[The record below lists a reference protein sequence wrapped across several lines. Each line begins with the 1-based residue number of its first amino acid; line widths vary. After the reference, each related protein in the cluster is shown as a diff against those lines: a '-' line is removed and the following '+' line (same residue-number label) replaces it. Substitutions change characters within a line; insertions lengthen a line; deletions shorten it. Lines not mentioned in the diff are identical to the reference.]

1 MGECCQRRFGTRRA
15 KRIRESLS
23 VLDVVAL
30 ERGKTLNGTPQM
42 ELYSAIIV
50 EIAVAGFQSSRVQ
63 FMEGNQLGKVFISRK
78 VKYSY

>member
-1 MGECCQRRFGTRRA
+1 M
-15 KRIRESLS
+15 
-23 VLDVVAL
+23 VAL